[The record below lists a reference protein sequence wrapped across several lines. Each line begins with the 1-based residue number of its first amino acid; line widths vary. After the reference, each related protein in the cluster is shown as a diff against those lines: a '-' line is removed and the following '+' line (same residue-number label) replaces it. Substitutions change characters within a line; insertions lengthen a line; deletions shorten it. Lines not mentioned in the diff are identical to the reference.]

1 MKKLKLTIAL
11 ITLTIALGFGQ
22 ELKQIVRGTLLDA
35 DNKSP
40 LIGAT
45 VVVVGSNPIVGT
57 MVDVDGKFRLENIP
71 IGRITLQLS
80 YVGYVGKTIPNI
92 VVNSGK
98 EVFLQ
103 LMMEESVI
111 KMDEVV
117 ITANENRGDPLNDLA
132 IVSARSVSAEETT
145 RYAGGFND
153 PSRIMSNFAGVTA
166 TQDGSNDVIVRG
178 NSPKY
183 VQWRLEGVQITNP
196 NHFGEQSSVGGSVS
210 TLNNN
215 MLATSDFYTGAFS
228 PEYGDV
234 LSGVYDVKF
243 RAGNNEKMEGVF
255 GFGLLGTDLTLE
267 GPLKKGYSGS
277 YLVNY
282 RYSTASIISDLGLVE
297 ISGVP
302 KFQDASFKLVLPTQ
316 KAGSFSAFGLVG
328 TSSFLFEDVKPDVW
342 QTPGDRFMQTNI
354 EEDYEKGANLLNV
367 GINHSYTINKNSYL
381 NTSLAYSTE
390 EIKDNIYEKTTTKL
404 YDGEGQFLGDSTV
417 SSGQSY
423 KNRLNNSTFR
433 TAITYYY
440 KFNPKSKI
448 QIGTKYSVFK
458 YDYYQSQFQDEPVG
472 ETPLMD
478 FAEKVETCGNFLTWM
493 YKVNEDLTFVTGIH
507 NMVVLFNDKYTI
519 EPRLAINWKLNNTSS
534 LSAGYGMHSNMES
547 IHHYFAKVEQ
557 SNGSFIEPNKDLDLL
572 KAHHFV
578 LGYEKHLGSNI
589 RAKAE
594 VYYQALYN
602 LPVENDKTSYYAT
615 INEDR
620 DFQYVDLVNEGT
632 GKNYGIELTIE
643 KYFTDNY
650 YFLVNGSLYNSKY
663 QSLEGVE
670 RNTRFNNNYLV
681 NMLAGKEFVGL
692 GKNQSQTLVINAK
705 LFFGGGQKYIPLLRD
720 EQGNLAVDPATDN
733 YWDYGKAYNDKIED
747 IYQITLSASYK
758 WNRPKTTHELFL
770 NLDNLTNTKGKLSE
784 YYDESEP
791 GSVGYVTQFGF
802 FPNLMYRMYF

>member
-1 MKKLKLTIAL
+1 MKKLKFTTVLL
-11 ITLTIALGFGQ
+11 LLSVALGFGQ
-22 ELKQIVRGTLLDA
+22 NLTQTVRGTMVDA

-45 VVVVGSNPIVGT
+45 VVVADSDPIIGA

-71 IGRITLQLS
+71 TGRITLQLS
-80 YVGYVGKTIPNI
+80 YMGYVNKIIPNI

-103 LMMEESVI
+103 LTMEESVL
-111 KMDEVV
+111 KMKELV
-117 ITANENRGDPLNDLA
+117 ITANENNGDPLNDLA

-166 TQDGSNDVIVRG
+166 TQDGSNDIIVRG

-183 VQWRLEGVQITNP
+183 VQWRLEGIQISNP

-267 GPLKKGYSGS
+267 GPLKKGYGGS

-282 RYSTASIISDLGLVE
+282 RYSTASIISDLGLVD
-297 ISGVP
+297 IDGIP
-302 KFQDASFKLVLPTQ
+302 KFQDASFKLVLPT
-316 KAGSFSAFGLVG
+316 KKLGSFSFFGLAG
-328 TSSFLFEDVKPDVW
+328 TSSFLFEDVTPDVW
-342 QTPGDRFMQTNI
+342 QTPGDKFMQANI
-354 EEDYEKGANLLNV
+354 EEDYNKGANLLNV
-367 GINHSYTINKNSYL
+367 GVNHSYTINNKSYI
-381 NTSLAYSTE
+381 NTTIAYSSE
-390 EIKDNIYEKTTTKL
+390 EIKDDIYEKTVVKL
-404 YDGEGQFLGDSTV
+404 YDGAGEFLADSV
-417 SSGQSY
+417 VD
-423 KNRLNNSTFR
+423 KNTAFKSRLKNSAVR
-433 TAITYYY
+433 TAITYHY
-440 KFNPKSKI
+440 KFNARSKI
-448 QIGTKYSVFK
+448 QIGTKYSVFN
-458 YDYYQSQFQDEPVG
+458 YNYFQSQFEGKNGSEIPLTDFDE
-472 ETPLMD
+472 
-478 FAEKVETCGNFLTWM
+478 KIETCGNFITWK
-493 YKVNEDLTFVTGIH
+493 YQLNKELTFVTGIH

-519 EPRLAINWKLNNTSS
+519 EPRLAVNWKLNNTSS
-534 LSAGYGMHSNMES
+534 LSAGYGKHSSMES

-557 SNGSFIEPNKDLDLL
+557 TDGSFTEPNKELDLL

-578 LGYEKHLGSNI
+578 LGYEKHLGRNI

-594 VYYQALYN
+594 VYYQALYD
-602 LPVENDKTSYYAT
+602 LPVENDNASYYAT

-620 DFQYVDLVNEGT
+620 DFKYVDLVNEGT
-632 GKNYGIELTIE
+632 GKNYGIELTVE
-643 KYFTDNY
+643 RYFANNY

-681 NMLAGKEFVGL
+681 NILAGKEFVGL
-692 GKNQSQTLVINAK
+692 GKKQNQTLALNAK
-705 LFFGGGQKYIPLLRD
+705 IFFGGGQKYIPLLRD
-720 EQGNLAVDPATDN
+720 EQGNLAVDPATDS
-733 YWDYGKAYNDKIED
+733 YWDYDKAYNDKIED

-758 WNRPKTTHELFL
+758 WNKPKTTHELFF
-770 NLDNLTNTKGKLSE
+770 NIDNLTNTKGKLSE